1 MTRRMPLAP
10 PPARPHAPVA
20 RTPQRT
26 PQPRSP
32 RLGVPR
38 PAVLG
43 AGLGVLAL
51 VVVASL
57 AIGTR
62 QVPIDVV
69 WAAFAN
75 PDASDTD
82 QLVVRELRVPRA
94 LIGVMAGAA
103 FGVVAALLQGATRNP
118 LADPGLLGINAGAS
132 LAVVAAIT
140 FLGVASPFGF
150 IWFAF
155 GGAALAAALVFVI
168 GSTGPSGASPAKLA
182 LTGAAVTATAT
193 PLITLLLIR
202 DAGTL
207 SQYRFWSVGSLAGRG
222 METVAVLWP
231 FLVVGLLLAAWLSG
245 RLNLLSLG
253 DDVARG
259 LGVRLGTTRVVTAV
273 AVIVLAGTA
282 TSLAGPIALLGL
294 AVAHAARGLVG
305 ADYRWITSIAAVLGG
320 TVLLAADVLGRV
332 VVAPAELEAGIVA
345 AIIGAPVLIA
355 IVRRR
360 GGASW

>member
-1 MTRRMPLAP
+1 MSRT
-10 PPARPHAPVA
+10 APVA
-20 RTPQRT
+20 
-26 PQPRSP
+26 SP
-32 RLGVPR
+32 TASAVVPGRRAGRRLG
-38 PAVLG
+38 PAAVFAGSVVL
-43 AGLGVLAL
+43 LGV

-62 QVPIDVV
+62 QMPFDVMLQ
-69 WAAFAN
+69 AFTSPVAGD
-75 PDASDTD
+75 PG
-82 QLVVRELRVPRA
+82 QIVLRDLRLPRA
-94 LIGVMAGAA
+94 VIGVMAGAA

-140 FLGVASPFGF
+140 FAGVASPFGF

-155 GGAALAAALVFVI
+155 GGAALAAAVVFAI
-168 GSTGPSGASPAKLA
+168 GSAGGGATPSRLA
-182 LTGAAVTATAT
+182 LTGAAVTAAAT

-202 DAGTL
+202 DEGTL

-222 METVAVLWP
+222 LEAATVLWP
-231 FLVVGLLLAAWLSG
+231 FLVVGLALAGWLAT
-245 RLNLLSLG
+245 RLNLLALG
-253 DDVARG
+253 DDLARG
-259 LGVRLGTTRVVTAV
+259 LGVRLGVTRVVTAA

-305 ADYRWITSIAAVLGG
+305 GDYRWLIPVAAVLGAI
-320 TVLLAADVLGRV
+320 VLLASDVIGRV

-345 AIIGAPVLIA
+345 AIVGAPVLIA
-355 IVRRR
+355 LVRRTR
-360 GGASW
+360 GSAL